1 MSARWIQIGAAKY
14 WGGAIKI
21 AVGLDQFVITA
32 EDAPAFVM
40 EGADCD
46 VWQVPVGDSSA
57 PFVVGRAGWSAEGR
71 MMVLSL
77 PGKCGLCYMAGGQV
91 VNHYIA
97 KDRRPCAVIA
107 PPAPEPMARE
117 PTRDGMTVRAV

>member
-1 MSARWIQIGAAKY
+1 MSPWETVGAARY
-14 WGGAIKI
+14 AADMMKI
-21 AVGLDQFVITA
+21 VVGLDRYVIAAT
-32 EDAPAFVM
+32 DAPALIM
-40 EGADCD
+40 EGEDCD
-46 VWQVPVGDSSA
+46 VWQVPVGDSA

-77 PGKCGLCYMAGGQV
+77 PGKCGICYLVGGQV

-97 KDRRPCAVIA
+97 RDKRPCAVIA

-117 PTRDGMTVRAV
+117 PTRDGAAMEAV

>member
-1 MSARWIQIGAAKY
+1 MTGRWEQIGAARY
-14 WGGAIKI
+14 FGGAIRI

-32 EDAPAFVM
+32 EDAPGLIM
-40 EGADCD
+40 EGDDVD
-46 VWQVPVGDSSA
+46 VWQVANP
-57 PFVVGRAGWSAEGR
+57 PFVAGRAGWSAEGR

-77 PGKCGLCYMAGGQV
+77 PGKCGVCYLVGGQV

-97 KDRRPCAVIA
+97 RDKRPCAVIA

-117 PTRDGMTVRAV
+117 PTRDGMAVRAV

>member
-1 MSARWIQIGAAKY
+1 MSGRWEQIGAARY
-14 WGGAIKI
+14 FGGAIKI
-21 AVGLDQFVITA
+21 AVGLTEYVITA
-32 EDAPAFVM
+32 ADAPGLIM
-40 EGADCD
+40 NGDD
-46 VWQVPVGDSSA
+46 VDVYQVANP

-77 PGKCGLCYMAGGQV
+77 PGTCGICYLVGGQV

-97 KDRRPCAVIA
+97 KDKRPCAVIA

-117 PTRDGMTVRAV
+117 PTRDGMVVRAV

>member
-1 MSARWIQIGAAKY
+1 MTGRWEQIGAARFF
-14 WGGAIKI
+14 GGAIRI

-32 EDAPAFVM
+32 ADAPALIM
-40 EGADCD
+40 EGGDCD
-46 VWQVPVGDSSA
+46 VWQVPVGDSA

-71 MMVLSL
+71 MIVLSL
-77 PGKCGLCYMAGGQV
+77 PGKCGLCYLVGGQV
-91 VNHYIA
+91 VNHYIG

-117 PTRDGMTVRAV
+117 PTCTGAAVRAV

>member
-40 EGADCD
+40 EGDDVD
-46 VWQVPVGDSSA
+46 VWSA
-57 PFVVGRAGWSAEGR
+57 TNPPAVVGRCGWSAEGR
-71 MMVLSL
+71 MIVLSL
-77 PGKCGLCYMAGGQV
+77 PTACGVCYMVGGQV
-91 VNHYIA
+91 VNHYLA
-97 KDRRPCAVIA
+97 RDKRPCAVIA
-107 PPAPEPMARE
+107 PPAPEPMSRE
-117 PTRDGMTVRAV
+117 PTRDGMVVRAV

>member
-1 MSARWIQIGAAKY
+1 MSARWLQIGAARY
-14 WGGAIKI
+14 FGGAIKI

-32 EDAPAFVM
+32 EDAPALIV

-46 VWQVPVGDSSA
+46 IWQVATP

-71 MMVLSL
+71 MLVLSL
-77 PGKCGLCYMAGGQV
+77 PGKCGVCYMAGGQV

-97 KDRRPCAVIA
+97 RDKRPCAVIA

-117 PTRDGMTVRAV
+117 PTPMGAAVRAV

>member
-1 MSARWIQIGAAKY
+1 MTGRWEQIGAARY
-14 WGGAIKI
+14 FGGAIRI

-32 EDAPAFVM
+32 EDAPGLIM
-40 EGADCD
+40 EGDDVD
-46 VWQVPVGDSSA
+46 VWQVANP
-57 PFVVGRAGWSAEGR
+57 PFVAGRAGWSAEGR

-77 PGKCGLCYMAGGQV
+77 PGKCGVCYMVGGQV

-97 KDRRPCAVIA
+97 RDKRPCAVIA

-117 PTRDGMTVRAV
+117 PTRDGMAVRAV

>member
-1 MSARWIQIGAAKY
+1 MSARWLQIGAARY
-14 WGGAIKI
+14 FGGAIKI

-32 EDAPAFVM
+32 EDAPGLVM
-40 EGADCD
+40 EGEDCD
-46 VWQVPVGDSSA
+46 VWQVPLGDSA

-77 PGKCGLCYMAGGQV
+77 PGKCGICYMAGGQV

-97 KDRRPCAVIA
+97 RDKRPCAVIA
-107 PPAPEPMARE
+107 PPAPEPMAPE
-117 PTRDGMTVRAV
+117 AVLGGMVVRAA

>member
-21 AVGLDQFVITA
+21 AVGLDQFVIA
-32 EDAPAFVM
+32 AADAP
-40 EGADCD
+40 GLITNGDD
-46 VWQVPVGDSSA
+46 VDVYQVANP
-57 PFVVGRAGWSAEGR
+57 PFKAGRAGWSAEGR

-77 PGKCGLCYMAGGQV
+77 PGKCGVCYLVGGQV

-97 KDRRPCAVIA
+97 KDKRPCAVIA
-107 PPAPEPMARE
+107 PPAVTMARE
-117 PTRDGMTVRAV
+117 PTRDGMVVRAV